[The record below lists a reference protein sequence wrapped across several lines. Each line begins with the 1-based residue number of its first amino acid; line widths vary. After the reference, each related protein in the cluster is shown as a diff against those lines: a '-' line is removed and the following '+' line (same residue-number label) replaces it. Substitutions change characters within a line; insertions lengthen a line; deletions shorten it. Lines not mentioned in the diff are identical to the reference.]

1 METYNLQPTRI
12 ASKVLAP
19 ALLSSLETPSASISS
34 TTHEDNLKVSD
45 VSAPPYTLGAST
57 ASSFPKI
64 LNDDKNYFT
73 LVMATRNGLPYKSFE
88 NAQSLMPF
96 SSQEWAEMLHISNRS
111 LVRLKSDEK
120 RLSRTQSEKLIEVT
134 LLFDYGVDVF
144 GSTEKFTQWLSRTN
158 IALGGIVP
166 KSLLDT
172 NQGIKA
178 VETALS
184 RIEHGVLA

>member
-1 METYNLQPTRI
+1 METYNLQPNRI

-19 ALLSSLETPSASISS
+19 ALLSSQVSHSYNVSSS
-34 TTHEDNLKVSD
+34 TDETHPKVSE
-45 VSAPPYTLGAST
+45 VAEPPYTLEAST

-64 LNDDKNYFT
+64 LNDDQNYFT

-96 SSQEWAEMLHISNRS
+96 SSQEWAEILHISNRS
-111 LVRLKSDEK
+111 LVRLKSDK
-120 RLSRTQSEKLIEVT
+120 KHLSRTQSEKLIEVT

>member
-1 METYNLQPTRI
+1 MEKYSLEHNSI

-19 ALLSSLETPSASISS
+19 ALLLGSESNSPSVSLATNEANP
-34 TTHEDNLKVSD
+34 KVSE
-45 VSAPPYTLGAST
+45 VAAPPYTLEAST

-111 LVRLKSDEK
+111 LVRLKSDK
-120 RLSRTQSEKLIEVT
+120 KHLSRTQSEKLIEVT

-144 GSTEKFTQWLSRTN
+144 GSTEKFTKWLSRTN

-184 RIEHGVLA
+184 RIEHGILA

>member
-12 ASKVLAP
+12 ALKVLAP
-19 ALLSSLETPSASISS
+19 ALLSSLKSHSGEVSS
-34 TTHEDNLKVSD
+34 TTDEAHPKVSE
-45 VSAPPYTLGAST
+45 VAEPPYALEAST

-88 NAQSLMPF
+88 NAQNLMPF

-111 LVRLKSDEK
+111 LVRLKSDK
-120 RLSRTQSEKLIEVT
+120 KHLSRTQSEKLIEVT